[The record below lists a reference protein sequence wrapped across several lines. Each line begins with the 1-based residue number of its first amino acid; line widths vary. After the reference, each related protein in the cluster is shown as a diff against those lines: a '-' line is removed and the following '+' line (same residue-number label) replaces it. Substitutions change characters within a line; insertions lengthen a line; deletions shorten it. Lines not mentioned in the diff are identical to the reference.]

1 LGFWTL
7 IRLEIMKL
15 RRNRA
20 VALGLGSL
28 VAFLLLMLWGF
39 YSYAS
44 RQTGGLSLFREAAE
58 HPTYFNGL
66 LFSLYS
72 VYFAFHFVMPVVV
85 AMIAGAQI
93 AGEAHGGT
101 LRAILSRPV
110 GRAELVVSKFLV
122 TALYAWLVL
131 AAFIALNLLTGFV
144 LVGWGDLGL
153 YPGPLGLVDEPGS
166 IARNEALLRF
176 GMATL
181 SGTWSLLTLIA
192 LAFLFSVIVDT
203 PVVSVTAAI
212 LVYLILTVI
221 GRVEFFS
228 DIKPYF
234 FTTDMDFWRVVF
246 KPEIPW
252 RELAWS
258 AMRCGAYI
266 FGLLLVAVVLF
277 ERRDITT

>member
-1 LGFWTL
+1 MSFWTL
-7 IRLEIMKL
+7 ARLEVLKL
-15 RRNRA
+15 RKNRA
-20 VALGLGSL
+20 VAVGLASL
-28 VAFLLLMLWGF
+28 LAFLLLMLWGF

-44 RQTGGLSLFREAAE
+44 RQTGGLSIFRDISE

-85 AMIAGAQI
+85 VMIAGAQI
-93 AGEAHGGT
+93 SGESHDGT

-110 GRAELVVSKFLV
+110 GRAELIVSKFLV
-122 TALYAWLVL
+122 TGFYAWLVL
-131 AAFIALNLLTGFV
+131 AAFIALNLLVGGA
-144 LVGWGDLGL
+144 LAGWGDLGL

-166 IARNEALLRF
+166 IARNDALLRF
-176 GMATL
+176 GMATF
-181 SGTWSLLTLIA
+181 SGAWSLLTLIA
-192 LAFLFSVIVDT
+192 LAFLFSVLVDT

-212 LVYLILTVI
+212 LAYLVLTVI

-234 FTTDMDFWRVVF
+234 FTTDMDFWRIVF
-246 KPEIPW
+246 RPEIPW
-252 RELAWS
+252 REIAWS
-258 AMRCGAYI
+258 GMRCGAYI
-266 FGLLLVAVVLF
+266 FGLLLATVIVF

>member
-1 LGFWTL
+1 MGFWTL

>member
-1 LGFWTL
+1 MSFWIL

-93 AGEAHGGT
+93 SGEAHGGT

-212 LVYLILTVI
+212 LAYLILTVI

-266 FGLLLVAVVLF
+266 FGLLLAAVVLF

>member
-1 LGFWTL
+1 MGFWTL

-93 AGEAHGGT
+93 SGEAHGGT

>member
-1 LGFWTL
+1 
-7 IRLEIMKL
+7 
-15 RRNRA
+15 
-20 VALGLGSL
+20 
-28 VAFLLLMLWGF
+28 
-39 YSYAS
+39 
-44 RQTGGLSLFREAAE
+44 
-58 HPTYFNGL
+58 
-66 LFSLYS
+66 
-72 VYFAFHFVMPVVV
+72 MPVVV

-93 AGEAHGGT
+93 SGEAHSGT

-110 GRAELVVSKFLV
+110 GRARLIVSKFLV
-122 TALYAWLVL
+122 TGLYGWVVL
-131 AAFIALNLLTGFV
+131 SGFIAANLLVGLL

-166 IARNEALLRF
+166 IPRAEALLRF
-176 GMATL
+176 GMATF
-181 SGTWSLLTLIA
+181 SGGWSLLTLIA
-192 LAFLFSVIVDT
+192 LAFLFSVLVDT

-212 LVYLILTVI
+212 LTYLILTVI

-258 AMRCGAYI
+258 ALRCGAYV
-266 FGLLLVAVVLF
+266 FGLLLAAVVLF